1 MSEIKKVVLAYS
13 GGLDTSIIIP
23 WLKEHYNN
31 CEVIAVCGNV
41 GQKGELE
48 GLEERAK
55 ASGASKLYV
64 EDLTDEFVEDYVIPT
79 MQAGADYEGYL
90 LGTSFARPILAKRVV
105 EIARAE
111 GADAVCHGS
120 TGKGNDQVRFEL
132 AIMHFAPDLKIITP
146 WREWDIQSRDE
157 EIDYAEAHHIPL
169 KINRETNYSK
179 DKNLWHLSHEG
190 LDLENPANEPQYNKP
205 GFLELG
211 VSPEQAPDVPTYVT
225 IHFEKGVPTAVD
237 GKEMGA
243 VELVEYLNKL
253 GGANGIGLLDI
264 VENRLVGMKSRGVYE
279 TPGGAILYK
288 AIDVLETITLDKE
301 SSHFKAQL
309 AQKYADIVYNGQWFT
324 PLREALDAFAD
335 SLEKT
340 VTGDVKLKLYK
351 GNMINA
357 GVTSPFTLYDEQTA
371 SFGVDKDY
379 DQSDATGFINLFGL
393 SIKERAKLSKN
404 WPEVKE

>member
-1 MSEIKKVVLAYS
+1 MSEVKKVVLAYS

-55 ASGASKLYV
+55 ASGASKLYI

-169 KINRETNYSK
+169 KLNRETNYSK

-190 LDLENPANEPQYNKP
+190 LDLEDPGNEPQYDKP

-211 VSPEQAPDVPTYVT
+211 VSPKTALDKSEFVELE
-225 IHFEKGVPTAVD
+225 FEKGVPVS
-237 GKEMGA
+237 
-243 VELVEYLNKL
+243 LNGEKL
-253 GGANGIGLLDI
+253 KPAAIIAKLNEIGGRNGIGLYDV

-301 SSHFKAQL
+301 SAHFKAQL

-324 PLREALDAFAD
+324 PLREALDAFAN

-357 GVTSPFTLYDEQTA
+357 GVTSPYTLYDEQTA
-371 SFGVDKDY
+371 SFGEDEDY
-379 DQSDATGFINLFGL
+379 NQADAAGFINLFGL

-404 WPEVKE
+404 WPEIK